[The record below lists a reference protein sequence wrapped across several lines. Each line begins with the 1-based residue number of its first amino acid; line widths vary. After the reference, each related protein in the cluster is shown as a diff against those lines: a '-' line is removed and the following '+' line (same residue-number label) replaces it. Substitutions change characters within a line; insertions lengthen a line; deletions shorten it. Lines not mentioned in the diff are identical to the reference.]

1 MAWKTTE
8 KNIKIHTCI
17 DGINSVED
25 IRATISYK
33 KLRDLGAK
41 RRIYKNTKEV
51 FFLIETDCEISL

>member
-33 KLRDLGAK
+33 KLKDLGAK

-51 FFLIETDCEISL
+51 FFFIETDCDISL

>member
-8 KNIKIHTCI
+8 KNIKIHTCV

-25 IRATISYK
+25 IKATISYK
-33 KLRDLGAK
+33 KLKVLGAK

-51 FFLIETDCEISL
+51 FFLIETDCEISI